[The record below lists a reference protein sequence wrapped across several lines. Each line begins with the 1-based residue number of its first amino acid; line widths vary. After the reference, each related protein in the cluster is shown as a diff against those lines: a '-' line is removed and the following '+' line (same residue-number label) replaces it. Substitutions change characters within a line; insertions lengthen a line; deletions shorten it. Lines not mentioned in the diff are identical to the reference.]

1 MKLLP
6 IFALLSSLALIAA
19 ANTAC
24 VPSAYSRPTATAS
37 ARATLEVTH
46 DKFRPDAD
54 MVKLSVPDAVQG
66 TVGPSGRPLSAS
78 FNILVLARP
87 PQGSVVTEDVYFS
100 FSSVSSDSWQYLKC
114 HSLNFL
120 VDGQPVPVGET
131 DHDGSVGRGYVIE
144 YVRFQAPLSLIE
156 RMGQARSVEAKIC
169 NTEFTFKPETLRLMR
184 DFASTVRTGV
194 VPQQPVDPREGTL
207 GM

>member
-6 IFALLSSLALIAA
+6 ILALLSSLALIAA

-24 VPSAYSRPTATAS
+24 VPSAYSRPT
-37 ARATLEVTH
+37 LEVKH
-46 DKFRPDAD
+46 DKFRPDFD
-54 MVKLSVPDAVQG
+54 SVQLTVPDALQ
-66 TVGPSGRPLSAS
+66 VGPATTGSFASAAADT
-78 FNILVLARP
+78 FKIWLLAMP
-87 PQGSVVTEDVYFS
+87 PRGGVVAEDVYFS
-100 FSSVSSDSWQYLKC
+100 LSSASSNSWQYLEC

-120 VDGQPVPVGET
+120 VDGQPVPAGDTE
-131 DHDGSVGRGYVIE
+131 HDGTVGLGYVIE
-144 YVRFQAPLSLIE
+144 YVRFHAPLNLVE
-156 RMGQARSVEAKIC
+156 RMAQARSVEGKLC

-194 VPQQPVDPREGTL
+194 VPPQPVAPPEGTL

>member
-6 IFALLSSLALIAA
+6 IVALLSSLALIAA

-24 VPSAYSRPTATAS
+24 VPSAYSRPT
-37 ARATLEVTH
+37 LEVKR
-46 DKFRPDAD
+46 DKFRPGSD
-54 MVKLSVPDAVQG
+54 SVQLTVPSA
-66 TVGPSGRPLSAS
+66 TVGPVGAPYGAGSGRNDDFDVWLFAS
-78 FNILVLARP
+78 
-87 PQGSVVTEDVYFS
+87 PQQAGVVSEDNVYFRLA
-100 FSSVSSDSWQYLKC
+100 SVSSNSWQYLRC
-114 HSLNFL
+114 HFVNFL
-120 VDGQPVPVGET
+120 IDGQPVDAGDTE
-131 DHDGSVGRGYVIE
+131 HDGTVGRGYVIE
-144 YVRFQAPLSLIE
+144 YVKFNVSLSLID
-156 RMGQARSVEAKIC
+156 RMAQARSVEGKVC